1 MAALNAG
8 RLRAEGSNWWS
19 HKYIKLKTINS
30 KILQRRISSMLGP
43 DKRSITVSQ
52 RRLNLTEHYQHY
64 LLNLSN
70 SIQWS
75 GVCQICVWHIPAND
89 ALRVID
95 SLHQQL
101 KALLW
106 TNICDCVFQNI
117 LLSTSWNHWQSED
130 TQCQTSLTGL
140 VWDDGKKFNISRV
153 QWLHNSE
160 HVSQWGLMHRRNT
173 FRT

>member
-43 DKRSITVSQ
+43 DKCSITVSQ

-75 GVCQICVWHIPAND
+75 GVCQFCVWDRPV
-89 ALRVID
+89 RV
-95 SLHQQL
+95 
-101 KALLW
+101 ARLLTLTLYIS
-106 TNICDCVFQNI
+106 TNMDRYLCLCFQNI
-117 LLSTSWNHWQSED
+117 LLSTSCNHRHSED
-130 TQCQTSLTGL
+130 THTSLTCL
-140 VWDDGKKFNISRV
+140 AWDDGKKFNISRV
-153 QWLHNSE
+153 QWLHNSK
-160 HVSQWGLMHRRNT
+160 HVSQGGLMHRRNT

>member
-1 MAALNAG
+1 MMAGARAG
-8 RLRAEGSNWWS
+8 RLECGEAEGSNWWS

-43 DKRSITVSQ
+43 DKCSITVSQ

-75 GVCQICVWHIPAND
+75 GVCHIWFVFDTYLQAMLD
-89 ALRVID
+89 D
-95 SLHQQL
+95 
-101 KALLW
+101 
-106 TNICDCVFQNI
+106 VFQI
-117 LLSTSWNHWQSED
+117 IIFSTSWNHWQSED
-130 TQCQTSLTGL
+130 TQCQTSLTSL

-153 QWLHNSE
+153 QWLHNSK
-160 HVSQWGLMHRRNT
+160 HVSQGGLMHRRNT